1 MCSDKKEIG
10 HEIRVI
16 QRMIHHKIE
25 AFRAENGDT
34 LTFVQTRTLC
44 FLMKHQDQDIFQ
56 KDLEKELNI
65 RRSTATEILNV
76 LERDGYVE
84 RKSVCGDKRLKK
96 LVPTQKAIDLSTK
109 AINHIQLMEN
119 LLEKD
124 ISSDDLEAFFRV
136 TEQIKKNL
144 KGEGQHD

>member
-1 MCSDKKEIG
+1 MFTYE
-10 HEIRVI
+10 
-16 QRMIHHKIE
+16 
-25 AFRAENGDT
+25 T
-34 LTFVQTRTLC
+34 
-44 FLMKHQDQDIFQ
+44 
-56 KDLEKELNI
+56 
-65 RRSTATEILNV
+65 TAW
-76 LERDGYVE
+76 
-84 RKSVCGDKRLKK
+84 KPDKRLKK